1 MKVESSRVVFIGR
14 LSWRPLSFDPP
25 ALNLPCIGRCCF
37 RLRHCRRRSGR
48 RVIVR
53 KRKQIVFP
61 PLRELHIQS
70 IQSIQSI
77 HKYFPIRRVFHEH
90 DDSGRIWS
98 GEWPVPAST
107 GGWGAVRIRTAA
119 EGKDNWLRKRLILL
133 RGSRAYMKLWPLASP
148 IMLGRLANYW
158 TPR

>member
-1 MKVESSRVVFIGR
+1 MWFEIWVVTIALAIGLVVTAKIIERQGDATPGILFESSRVVFIGR

-25 ALNLPCIGRCCF
+25 ALSLPCIGRCCF

-70 IQSIQSI
+70 I
-77 HKYFPIRRVFHEH
+77 HKYFPIRRV
-90 DDSGRIWS
+90 
-98 GEWPVPAST
+98 
-107 GGWGAVRIRTAA
+107 
-119 EGKDNWLRKRLILL
+119 
-133 RGSRAYMKLWPLASP
+133 
-148 IMLGRLANYW
+148 
-158 TPR
+158 